1 MDTDL
6 VNGSL
11 PGSPGSPVYRTCDAT
26 VQGIS
31 VGWGDTYGSYLAD
44 QDIDVTNQPSGDY
57 ELTLEVDPGNRLLET
72 DDTDNTSRIY
82 VRLDFVRYTATVLNN
97 PGDPGDPGDPP
108 PPQVVVTGISPN
120 SVFKGSVTNV
130 TITGTGF
137 AAGMT
142 VKFENG
148 SGRLPILSKVKV
160 VNSTTITAVVTAKK
174 GGAAR
179 AATWDLRV
187 GNGVLADAF
196 TIYP

>member
-1 MDTDL
+1 
-6 VNGSL
+6 
-11 PGSPGSPVYRTCDAT
+11 
-26 VQGIS
+26 
-31 VGWGDTYGSYLAD
+31 
-44 QDIDVTNQPSGDY
+44 
-57 ELTLEVDPGNRLLET
+57 
-72 DDTDNTSRIY
+72 
-82 VRLDFVRYTATVLNN
+82 VRLDFVRYTATVITN

-108 PPQVVVTGISPN
+108 PPQVAVTGISPN
-120 SVFKGSVTNV
+120 SVLKGSVTNV

-137 AAGMT
+137 ATGMT

-148 SGRLPILSKVKV
+148 SGREPVLSKVKV

-174 GGAAR
+174 GGAVR